1 MNRKLIFAA
10 IGFLI
15 TVALGLHF
23 YVEWEIARF
32 DASLPA
38 PPSEPAEEQA
48 GGHWHGDEWHAD
60 DAHAQDDWQ
69 PSVDWQQHIE
79 LRELV
84 KPENLGELDAD
95 DPVAKAWAK
104 LDALAE
110 NRFAWGGNTHP
121 QTDELIAQLEWP
133 PPPAMENEEH
143 AMDLSFVITD
153 LAKLRDPN
161 SIEALVAYQCD
172 SGTSSGLA
180 DQTLIALG
188 PPVVPHLIPYLDE
201 ALKEKRGSKGVLKA
215 ARILSA
221 IGTQHR
227 AELDG
232 IVEHII
238 LPRFEQLF
246 AEGFLSSYKQ
256 RRVKVAIAALKR

>member
-23 YVEWEIARF
+23 YVEWQIARF
-32 DASLPA
+32 DASLP
-38 PPSEPAEEQA
+38 EVPAEDTA

-84 KPENLGELDAD
+84 KPENLGALDAD
-95 DPVAKAWAK
+95 DPVARAWAK
-104 LDALAE
+104 LDELAE

-121 QTDELIAQLEWP
+121 QTDELIVQLEWP

-143 AMDLSFVITD
+143 AMDLSFVIMD

-172 SGTSSGLA
+172 SGMSSGPA
-180 DQTLIALG
+180 TQTLIALG

>member
-23 YVEWEIARF
+23 YVEWQIARF
-32 DASLPA
+32 DASLP
-38 PPSEPAEEQA
+38 EVPAEDTA

-69 PSVDWQQHIE
+69 PSVDWQQ
-79 LRELV
+79 
-84 KPENLGELDAD
+84 NLGALDAD
-95 DPVAKAWAK
+95 DPVARAWAK
-104 LDALAE
+104 LDELAE

-172 SGTSSGLA
+172 SGMSSGPA
-180 DQTLIALG
+180 TQTLIALG